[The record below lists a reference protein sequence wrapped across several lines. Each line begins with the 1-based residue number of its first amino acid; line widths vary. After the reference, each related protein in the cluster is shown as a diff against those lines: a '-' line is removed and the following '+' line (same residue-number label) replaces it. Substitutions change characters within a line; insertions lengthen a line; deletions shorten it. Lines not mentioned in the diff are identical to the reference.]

1 MRYLVEDLG
10 GCTVEASP
18 RRKISA
24 MSHHARAVA
33 ALLKDSLLRRGG
45 DAATGQAPAPGAAVL
60 RNARPAEHASA
71 SGAAGGDAAAEGE
84 EAVAAAAGEAAAA
97 AGLEAA
103 CHRPH
108 EVVLKSSQDC
118 WAASRG
124 SSGQQAYVVCEKGM
138 PSSTRAA
145 VAHIDAVMDQ
155 LLHV

>member
-1 MRYLVEDLG
+1 
-10 GCTVEASP
+10 
-18 RRKISA
+18 

-60 RNARPAEHASA
+60 RNARPAEHGSA

-84 EAVAAAAGEAAAA
+84 EVAVAAGEAAAA
-97 AGLEAA
+97 DGLEAA
-103 CHRPH
+103 YHRPH

-145 VAHIDAVMDQ
+145 VAHIDAMMDQ